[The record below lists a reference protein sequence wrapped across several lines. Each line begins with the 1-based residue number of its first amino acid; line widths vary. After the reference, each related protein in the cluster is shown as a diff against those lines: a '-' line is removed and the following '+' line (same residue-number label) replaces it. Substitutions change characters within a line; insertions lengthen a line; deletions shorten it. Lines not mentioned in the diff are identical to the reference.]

1 MFVSVNL
8 VFDGV
13 LGGDMDN
20 RNVGSPLVG
29 FQYIRQSD
37 AVQPGHQYI
46 ADNNI
51 RLFLFDFFQR
61 LFPIGCFPNLVV
73 RKQDIFQKFADILFI
88 FYNQYT
94 NFLLFWDK
102 KHFTGFCLFFCRLTF
117 FSGIHVH
124 GR

>member
-73 RKQDIFQKFADILFI
+73 RKQDIFKKFADILFSL
-88 FYNQYT
+88 YNQY
-94 NFLLFWDK
+94 NNLLLFWDK
-102 KHFTGFCLFFCRLTF
+102 KNFTGFCLFFCRLTF